1 MLLWDNISKK
11 LCIHTKKYS
20 LILYLREDILAKCP
34 AESKASKLKVVA
46 CLSNIIVNDA
56 ISKAIVS
63 YQGADAK
70 VKSSTISPECQKEVK
85 FQLLQKHSNI
95 NLNPIVVNILKYC

>member
-1 MLLWDNISKK
+1 MVANK
-11 LCIHTKKYS
+11 LCSQTEKYS
-20 LILYLREDILAKCP
+20 LLLYFREDILSKCP

-56 ISKAIVS
+56 MSKAIVS

-95 NLNPIVVNILKYC
+95 NLNPIVVNICKFSQILFI

>member
-1 MLLWDNISKK
+1 MLLWDDIKK

-20 LILYLREDILAKCP
+20 FIFYFREDILAKCP

-95 NLNPIVVNILKYC
+95 NLNPIVVNISKFC

>member
-1 MLLWDNISKK
+1 MHSKPRNIVSFF
-11 LCIHTKKYS
+11 YF
-20 LILYLREDILAKCP
+20 REDILSKCP

-95 NLNPIVVNILKYC
+95 NLNPIVVSICKFV